1 MNSLSSRNSLAGEA
15 MGRVSLDDIATIIA
29 QPNPWTQ
36 TIGDATQTGRPS
48 TLGAQVTGKYRRKHK
63 HKHQE
68 AMAPNIRDVT
78 MSSFV
83 LRRGARGR
91 HPIAKEKRVHKVI
104 IIGSGCAGLTA
115 AIYTARADLNP
126 VVLDGYEPGGQ
137 LALTTLVENFPGFPD
152 GILGPEFIEL
162 TRKQAQRFGT
172 EFRSGAVTSVDLSK
186 RPFTVVAGKETY
198 QSEAL
203 IVAAGASARML
214 GIESEKHLLGHGV
227 STCATCDGYF
237 FRDREIMVVGG
248 GDTAME
254 EATFLTKFAK
264 RVTLVHRRNEFR
276 ATRIMLDRARAN
288 EKIKFMTPYVVE
300 EVHNVANKSVESV
313 QLRNVET
320 NALSKIE
327 VEGVFVAIGHDP
339 NTKVF
344 KGQLDMDEA
353 GYLITHDGPKTNVE
367 GVFAAGDVQDH
378 HYRQAITAAGSGCMA
393 AMDAEKFLAEHKL

>member
-1 MNSLSSRNSLAGEA
+1 
-15 MGRVSLDDIATIIA
+15 
-29 QPNPWTQ
+29 
-36 TIGDATQTGRPS
+36 
-48 TLGAQVTGKYRRKHK
+48 
-63 HKHQE
+63 
-68 AMAPNIRDVT
+68 
-78 MSSFV
+78 
-83 LRRGARGR
+83 
-91 HPIAKEKRVHKVI
+91 
-104 IIGSGCAGLTA
+104 LTA

-126 VVLDGYEPGGQ
+126 LVLDGYEPGGQ
-137 LALTTLVENFPGFPD
+137 LALTTLVENFPGFPE
-152 GILGPEFIEL
+152 GILGPEFIEQ

-172 EFRSGAVTSVDLSK
+172 EFRSGAVSSVDLSK
-186 RPFTVVAGKETY
+186 RPFKIVAGKESFE
-198 QSEAL
+198 SESL
-203 IVAAGASARML
+203 IIAAGASARML

-237 FRDREIMVVGG
+237 FRNREIMVVGG

-264 RVTLVHRRNEFR
+264 SVALVHRRNEFR

-300 EVHNVANKSVESV
+300 EVHNVENKSVESV

-320 NALSKIE
+320 NALVKVE

-339 NTKVF
+339 NSAVYR
-344 KGQLDMDEA
+344 GQLDMDEA
-353 GYLITHDGPKTNVE
+353 GYIRTHDGPKTNIA

-393 AMDAEKFLAEHKL
+393 AMDAEKFLAENKL